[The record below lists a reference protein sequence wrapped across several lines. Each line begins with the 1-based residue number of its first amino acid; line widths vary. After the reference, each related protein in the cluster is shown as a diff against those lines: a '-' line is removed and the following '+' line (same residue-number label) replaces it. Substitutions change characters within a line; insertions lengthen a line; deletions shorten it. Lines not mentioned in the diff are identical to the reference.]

1 MPHLG
6 KGLASFRFWKSDYEA
21 FLWVSVG
28 KRSITPC
35 IQIFVCFLYIYSLA
49 FFPPLALLA
58 RSWQSFR
65 GGARILQKGLC
76 SQRYV
81 SFIWTVRNS
90 HLMWLD
96 TDTDMQT
103 THVKYILLWI
113 PGTGFFMGVSCRYSY
128 QHFNLSFWIQHP
140 EDGNQ
145 VVILTSISQEW
156 VN

>member
-1 MPHLG
+1 MICRVHIRPFTQLNKLFISNSLWKVQVPHLG
-6 KGLASFRFWKSDYEA
+6 KGLASFRFWKSDYKA

-49 FFPPLALLA
+49 FFPSLALLA

-90 HLMWLD
+90 PLMGLD

-113 PGTGFFMGVSCRYSY
+113 PGTGFFMGG
-128 QHFNLSFWIQHP
+128 FM
-140 EDGNQ
+140 Q
-145 VVILTSISQEW
+145 VFISTF
-156 VN
+156 